1 MSPGGV
7 CVRPALDTDVAALA
21 AIGRESFVSA
31 YGMTADANLI
41 ADHVESAFGESA
53 IRSEMQ
59 RTDREYLVAIL
70 EESPAGLA
78 KLRWSPPPASVTAP
92 RPLELQQLYVRSAC
106 QRAGA
111 GWALLDA
118 TATRAREKG
127 FETLWLQVWSEA
139 DWAFRFYRRYG
150 FEQVGE
156 LPFYLG
162 ERRYDDWLMSLAL

>member
-1 MSPGGV
+1 MHAGAID
-7 CVRPALDTDVAALA
+7 VRQAVEADAPALA

-31 YGMTADANLI
+31 YGTTTDSDAI
-41 ADHVESAFGESA
+41 ADHVEAAFGESA
-53 IRSEMQ
+53 IRAEMQ
-59 RTDREYLVAIL
+59 RDDREYLIAIL
-70 EESPAGLA
+70 GESPAGLA
-78 KLRWSPPPASVTAP
+78 KLRWSPPPAVVTAP
-92 RPLELQQLYVRSAC
+92 RPLELQQLYVHSAC

-118 TATRAREKG
+118 TAKRAREKG

-150 FEQVGE
+150 FEHAGE

-162 ERRYDDWLMSLAL
+162 ERRYDDWLLSLPL

>member
-1 MSPGGV
+1 MTASGV
-7 CVRPALDTDVAALA
+7 RVRLALEADAPALAG
-21 AIGRESFVSA
+21 IGRESFVSA
-31 YGMTADANLI
+31 YGGTTDASSI
-41 ADHVESAFGESA
+41 ADHVEAVFGESA
-53 IRSEMQ
+53 IRAEMQ
-59 RTDREYLVAIL
+59 RGDREYLLAIL
-70 EESPAGLA
+70 GETPAGLA
-78 KLRWSPPPASVTAP
+78 KLRWSPPPEAVTAP
-92 RPLELQQLYVRSAC
+92 RPLELQQLYVHSGH

-118 TATRAREKG
+118 TVIRAREKG

-150 FEQVGE
+150 FERVGE